1 MVRFAV
7 FLVLT
12 ALWTYVSRGSLRAR
26 RSHGFYRFFAVE
38 LILVLIL
45 LNFESFRQWFGEALA
60 LRQLASWS
68 FLIASLVVGI
78 PGVHLLLAA
87 GRPAAERS
95 DNGHLIG
102 FEKTTQLVTTGVYR
116 YIRHPMYA
124 SLLFLAWGVFFKKLS
139 WIAVGL
145 ALGATAFLVATAKAE
160 EVENVRYFGAAY
172 EAYKRTSKMFVPFL
186 F

>member
-1 MVRFAV
+1 MVRIVV

-12 ALWTYVSRGSLRAR
+12 ALWTYVSRGSLRAP
-26 RSHGFYRFFAVE
+26 RSHGFYRFFAME
-38 LILVLIL
+38 LILGLLL
-45 LNFESFRQWFGEALA
+45 LNFTNFAQWFATRSA
-60 LRQLASWS
+60 HQVVSW
-68 FLIASLVVGI
+68 FLLIASLVAVV
-78 PGVHLLLAA
+78 PGLYLLIVS
-87 GRPAAERS
+87 GRPAAKRA
-95 DNGHLIG
+95 DDDHLIG

-139 WIAVGL
+139 WMAVGL

>member
-1 MVRFAV
+1 MVRSIV

-12 ALWTYVSRGSLRAR
+12 ATWTYISWGSLRAP
-26 RSHGFYRFFAVE
+26 RSHGFHRFFAVE
-38 LILVLIL
+38 LILGLIL
-45 LNFESFRQWFGEALA
+45 LNFMNFEQWFAMRSA
-60 LRQLASWS
+60 HQLVSW
-68 FLIASLVVGI
+68 FLLIASLVAVV
-78 PGVHLLLAA
+78 PALYLLVVS
-87 GRPAAERS
+87 GRPAAERL
-95 DNGHLIG
+95 DDDHLIG
-102 FEKTTQLVTTGVYR
+102 FEKTTQLVTTGVYG

-124 SLLFLAWGVFFKKLS
+124 SLLFLTWGVFFKKPS